1 MELKLKQLLCRLGLH
16 RYMYTGRID
25 SIHIGGGAYLRC
37 EWCGQVVC
45 EIFLR

>member
-1 MELKLKQLLCRLGLH
+1 MKLELKQLLCRLGVH

-25 SIHIGGGAYLRC
+25 SGEAYLRC

-45 EIFLR
+45 EMFLR